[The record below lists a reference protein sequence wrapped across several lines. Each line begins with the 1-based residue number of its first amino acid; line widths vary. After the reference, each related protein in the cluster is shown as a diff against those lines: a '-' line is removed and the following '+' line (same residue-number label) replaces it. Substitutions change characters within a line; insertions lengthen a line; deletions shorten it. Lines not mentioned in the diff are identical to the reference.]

1 MGQQETVTRPRS
13 SGRMIALLRNKRR
26 WNNLKQYWDL
36 YLIMFPGVLYFIVFK
51 YFPMWGVLIAFK
63 DYSIFAG
70 FGESAWVGLK
80 HFKSML
86 EDAQFYQVFRNT
98 VIISLYK
105 LVWGFPGPIILALL
119 LNEIRSMF
127 YKRSIQ
133 TLAYLPHF
141 LSWVI
146 LGGILTNLLSPTS
159 GAVNE
164 VLGWFGLEPIFFL
177 ADPQW
182 FRAVLVISDIWKE
195 VGWGAIIYLAALA
208 GIDSQLY
215 EAAVMDGANKWKQ
228 LWHITIP
235 SIMGTIIVLFLLRLG
250 HVLDVGF
257 EQIFVLYNSLVYEVS
272 DVIETYVYRI
282 GLGQSQFSYSTAVG
296 LFKSVISLILV
307 IAVNKAVKKMGQ
319 EGIY

>member
-1 MGQQETVTRPRS
+1 M
-13 SGRMIALLRNKRR
+13 MALLRNKRR
-26 WNNLKQYWDL
+26 WSHLKQYWDL
-36 YLIMFPGVLYFIVFK
+36 YLIMIPGVLYFIVFK

-70 FGESAWVGLK
+70 FGESTWVGLQ

-86 EDAQFYQVFRNT
+86 EDPQFYQVFRNT

-146 LGGILTNLLSPTS
+146 IGGILTNLLSPTS

-215 EAAVMDGANKWKQ
+215 EAAVMDGASKWKQ
-228 LWHITIP
+228 LLHITIP
-235 SIMGTIIVLFLLRLG
+235 SIMGTIVVLFLLRLG

-296 LFKSVISLILV
+296 LVKSVISLILV
-307 IAVNKAVKKMGQ
+307 IVVNKAVKKMGQ

>member
-1 MGQQETVTRPRS
+1 
-13 SGRMIALLRNKRR
+13 
-26 WNNLKQYWDL
+26 
-36 YLIMFPGVLYFIVFK
+36 
-51 YFPMWGVLIAFK
+51 MWGVLIAFK

-86 EDAQFYQVFRNT
+86 EDPQFYQVFRNT

-119 LNEIRSMF
+119 LNEIRSVF

-146 LGGILTNLLSPTS
+146 IGGILTNLLSPTS

-228 LWHITIP
+228 LCHITIP
-235 SIMGTIIVLFLLRLG
+235 SIMGTIVVLFLLRLG

-296 LFKSVISLILV
+296 LVKSVISLILV
-307 IAVNKAVKKMGQ
+307 IVVNKAVKKMGQ

>member
-1 MGQQETVTRPRS
+1 MAQQKTVTRPHS
-13 SGRMIALLRNKRR
+13 SGIMMALLRNKRR
-26 WNNLKQYWDL
+26 WSHLKQYWDL
-36 YLIMFPGVLYFIVFK
+36 YLIMIPGVLYFIVFK

-70 FGESAWVGLK
+70 FGESTWVGLQ

-86 EDAQFYQVFRNT
+86 EDPQFYQVFRNT

-146 LGGILTNLLSPTS
+146 IGGILTNLLSPTS

-215 EAAVMDGANKWKQ
+215 EAAVMDGASKWKQ
-228 LWHITIP
+228 LLHITIP
-235 SIMGTIIVLFLLRLG
+235 SIMGTIVVLFLLRLG

-296 LFKSVISLILV
+296 LVKSVISLILV
-307 IAVNKAVKKMGQ
+307 IVVNKAVKKMGQ